1 MADFLSSGIERFAS
15 RLARFD
21 PAAPI
26 RLKDGWAWGR
36 LPWDVLVRVAVET
49 SGDHVIDST
58 SLEKRPD
65 SDWRVALP
73 PVASERVVE
82 VVPAAVI
89 RSAAEAAAQTLREVA
104 SGGLRGRA
112 VGQRVVRDALLDHV
126 VITGRSDDDGS
137 EFAVSQRLV
146 QAIVRMRL
154 LPADNVEVL
163 VAGPWTGLG
172 TSLGSAWYRA
182 SSPLTVR
189 PLR

>member
-1 MADFLSSGIERFAS
+1 VADRLSLNIEWFAA
-15 RLARFD
+15 RLARFE
-21 PAAPI
+21 PGAPI

-36 LPWDVLVRVAVET
+36 LPWEVLVRVAVET
-49 SGDHVIDST
+49 SGDYVVDAT
-58 SLEKRPD
+58 SLERRPD

-73 PVASERVVE
+73 APTERVVE

-89 RSAAEAAAQTLREVA
+89 RRAAEAAAQTLREVA
-104 SGGLRGRA
+104 TGGLQGRA
-112 VGQRVVRDALLDHV
+112 VGQRVLRDALLDHI
-126 VITGRSDDDGS
+126 VITGQSDEDGS
-137 EFAVSQRLV
+137 KFAVSQRLV

-154 LPADNVEVL
+154 LESDNVDVL

-182 SSPLTVR
+182 SSPLTIR

>member
-1 MADFLSSGIERFAS
+1 VADHLALFAARLS
-15 RLARFD
+15 RFD
-21 PAAPI
+21 PTAPI
-26 RLKDGWAWGR
+26 RLRDGWAWGR
-36 LPWDVLVRVAVET
+36 LPWDVLVRIAVET
-49 SGDHVIDST
+49 AGDHVIDAT

-73 PVASERVVE
+73 SVVYRVVE

-89 RSAAEAAAQTLREVA
+89 KQAADAAARTLREVS
-104 SGGLRGRA
+104 SGGLAGRS

-126 VITGRSDDDGS
+126 VITGRSDDDGL
-137 EFAVSQRLV
+137 EFSVSQRLV
-146 QAIVRMRL
+146 QGIVRMRL
-154 LPADNVEVL
+154 LDGDNVDVL

-172 TSLGSAWYRA
+172 TTSGSAWHRA

>member
-1 MADFLSSGIERFAS
+1 VADRLSLFAA

-36 LPWDVLVRVAVET
+36 LPWDVLVRVRIDDPAT
-49 SGDHVIDST
+49 TDHVIDAT
-58 SLEKRPD
+58 SLERRPD

-73 PVASERVVE
+73 PLAGERVVE

-89 RSAAEAAAQTLREVA
+89 RAAAAAAAQTLREVSS
-104 SGGLRGRA
+104 SGLQGRA

-126 VITGRSDDDGS
+126 VITGRSDADGS

-154 LPADNVEVL
+154 LEADNVDVL

-172 TSLGSAWYRA
+172 TSLGSAWHRA
-182 SSPLTVR
+182 SSPLAVR

>member
-1 MADFLSSGIERFAS
+1 VADRLILFAARLS
-15 RLARFD
+15 RFD

-36 LPWDVLVRVAVET
+36 LPWDVLVRIAVDA
-49 SGDHVIDST
+49 SGDHVIDAR

-65 SDWRVALP
+65 SDWRTTLP
-73 PVASERVVE
+73 TFSHERAVE

-89 RSAAEAAAQTLREVA
+89 RRAADAAAQTLREVV
-104 SGGLRGRA
+104 SGGLQGRA
-112 VGQRVVRDALLDHV
+112 VGQRAVRDALLDHV

-146 QAIVRMRL
+146 QAIVRMGL
-154 LPADNVEVL
+154 MEGENVDVL

-172 TSLGSAWYRA
+172 TSLGSAWHRP

>member
-1 MADFLSSGIERFAS
+1 MADRLSVFAA
-15 RLARFD
+15 RLSRFD

-36 LPWDVLVRVAVET
+36 LPWDVLVRIAVEAPAP
-49 SGDHVIDST
+49 SDYVIDAT

-73 PVASERVVE
+73 PAAQKVVE
-82 VVPAAVI
+82 VVPAAVVKG
-89 RSAAEAAAQTLREVA
+89 AADAAAQTLREVS
-104 SGGLRGRA
+104 SGGLAGRA

-126 VITGRSDDDGS
+126 VITGRSDADGV
-137 EFAVSQRLV
+137 EFSVSQRLV

-154 LPADNVEVL
+154 LEGDNVDVL

-172 TSLGSAWYRA
+172 TSLGSAWHRA
-182 SSPLTVR
+182 TSPLTVR

>member
-1 MADFLSSGIERFAS
+1 MADSLSLFAA

-21 PAAPI
+21 PAALI

-36 LPWDVLVRVAVET
+36 LPWDVLVRIAIDDPAA
-49 SGDHVIDST
+49 SDHVIDAT
-58 SLEKRPD
+58 TLEKRPD
-65 SDWRVALP
+65 ADWRVALP
-73 PVASERVVE
+73 PPHEKTVE
-82 VVPAAVI
+82 VVPAAVV
-89 RSAAEAAAQTLREVA
+89 RSAAEAAARTLRDIA
-104 SGGLRGRA
+104 GGGLRGRA

>member
-1 MADFLSSGIERFAS
+1 MADRLSRFAA
-15 RLARFD
+15 RLSRFD

-49 SGDHVIDST
+49 SGDHVIDAT
-58 SLEKRPD
+58 SLEKRPG

-73 PVASERVVE
+73 PAAAKVVE

-89 RSAAEAAAQTLREVA
+89 KSAADAAAQTLREVA
-104 SGGLRGRA
+104 GGGLAGRA

-126 VITGRSDDDGS
+126 VITGSSDDDGA
-137 EFAVSQRLV
+137 EFSVSQRLV
-146 QAIVRMRL
+146 QGIVRMRL
-154 LPADNVEVL
+154 LEGDNVDVL

-172 TSLGSAWYRA
+172 TIVGSAWHRA
-182 SSPLTVR
+182 PSPLTVR

>member
-1 MADFLSSGIERFAS
+1 MAGLNSDIEWFAT

-26 RLKDGWAWGR
+26 RLKDGWAWGC
-36 LPWDVLVRVAVET
+36 LPWNVLVRVAIDDPAT
-49 SGDHVIDST
+49 ADHVIDAT
-58 SLEKRPD
+58 SLQKRPD
-65 SDWRVALP
+65 ADWRVALP
-73 PVASERVVE
+73 SPTERVVE
-82 VVPAAVI
+82 EIPATVV
-89 RSAAEAAAQTLREVA
+89 RSAAEAAAQTLRDVG

-112 VGQRVVRDALLDHV
+112 VGQRVLRDALLDHV
-126 VITGRSDDDGS
+126 VITGRSDEDGS

-154 LPADNVEVL
+154 LETDNVGVL

>member
-1 MADFLSSGIERFAS
+1 MADRLSLFAA

-26 RLKDGWAWGR
+26 RLRDGWAWGR
-36 LPWDVLVRVAVET
+36 LPWDVLVRIACDAT
-49 SGDHVIDST
+49 GDHVIDAA

-65 SDWRVALP
+65 SDWRLTLP
-73 PVASERVVE
+73 PAVHRVVE
-82 VVPAAVI
+82 VIPAAAVT
-89 RSAAEAAAQTLREVA
+89 SAAAAAAQTLRDIA

-112 VGQRVVRDALLDHV
+112 VGQRAVRDALLDHV
-126 VITGRSDDDGS
+126 AVTGRSDDDGS

-146 QAIVRMRL
+146 QAVVRMRL
-154 LPADNVEVL
+154 LAGDNVDVL

-172 TSLGSAWYRA
+172 TSLGSVWHRA
-182 SSPLTVR
+182 SSPLIVR